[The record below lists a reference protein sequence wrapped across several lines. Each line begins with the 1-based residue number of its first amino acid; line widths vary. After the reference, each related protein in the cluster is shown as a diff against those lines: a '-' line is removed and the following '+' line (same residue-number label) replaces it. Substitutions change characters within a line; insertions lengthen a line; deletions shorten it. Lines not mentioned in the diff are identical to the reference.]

1 MLDPERSE
9 GLPAFLTPDP
19 GVNSGLMIAH
29 YTMAAMVAANRT
41 LATPAST
48 DSLPTSASQEDHVSM
63 GWGAV
68 RKLRTVLENLGRI
81 ISVELLAAS
90 RALDF
95 RAPLEPAR
103 GTAAVRDL
111 IRQHVPATDGDR
123 YVAANLASAEKIVS
137 DGSIFAAADSA
148 VAPWATP

>member
-1 MLDPERSE
+1 MLDPDRSE

-48 DSLPTSASQEDHVSM
+48 DSLPTSAGQEDHVSM
-63 GWGAV
+63 GWWAV
-68 RKLRTVLENLGRI
+68 RKLRTIVGNLGRI
-81 ISVELLAAS
+81 IAVEILAAS

-95 RAPLEPAR
+95 RAPLEPGV

-111 IRQHVPATDGDR
+111 IREHVPVADGDR
-123 YVAANLASAEKIVS
+123 FVSTNLATAETLVREGAIL
-137 DGSIFAAADSA
+137 AAAESA
-148 VAPWATP
+148 VGSWTGP